1 MKCLSKWAFYISF
14 LILVISITAG
24 CGTGKEAEIKK
35 SFEKTLS
42 MYPIK
47 NLEDLYDKE
56 GYRDDQFDKN
66 DKGTWIVRSSMS
78 IQSNGKD
85 MNIKG
90 MVLYMNR
97 NTRTTNGYYYVDVI
111 EREDKGIH
119 RDNEKRYPV
128 KMVDNKIIPTK
139 EIKDEKIKKEIENF
153 KFFVQYGDFKDLSK
167 YKDGDISYNPEVP
180 SYSAKYQLTND
191 DYNVKQLR
199 KRYNIPTNKAPKLLL
214 KGTGNLKG
222 SSIGYKKIE
231 FTFVEKK
238 GEALNIK
245 GMVLKLNRNTRSAK
259 GFYYVNAIKKDE
271 NGRPLDN
278 QIEYPVKM
286 IDNKIIPTKDIKDE
300 KIKKE
305 IENFKFFAQYGNFK
319 DLTKYKGGDIS
330 YNPEAPIYSAKYQL
344 TNDDYNVKQLRKR
357 YDIPTNKAPKL
368 LLKGSGNLDGSSVG
382 YKKIEFTFV
391 EKKGENTYFTAN
403 LHFKPSNDE

>member
-1 MKCLSKWAFYISF
+1 MMKRLNKLVLGISLLF
-14 LILVISITAG
+14 LVISITAG
-24 CGTGKEAEIKK
+24 CGMGKEAEIKK

-56 GYRDDQFDKN
+56 GYRDDEFDKN
-66 DKGTWIVRSSMS
+66 DKGTWTISSEMA
-78 IQSNGKD
+78 IQ
-85 MNIKG
+85 
-90 MVLYMNR
+90 
-97 NTRTTNGYYYVDVI
+97 
-111 EREDKGIH
+111 
-119 RDNEKRYPV
+119 
-128 KMVDNKIIPTK
+128 
-139 EIKDEKIKKEIENF
+139 
-153 KFFVQYGDFKDLSK
+153 
-167 YKDGDISYNPEVP
+167 
-180 SYSAKYQLTND
+180 
-191 DYNVKQLR
+191 
-199 KRYNIPTNKAPKLLL
+199 
-214 KGTGNLKG
+214 
-222 SSIGYKKIE
+222 
-231 FTFVEKK
+231 KK

-245 GMVLKLNRNTRSAK
+245 GMVLKLNRNARSAK

-319 DLTKYKGGDIS
+319 DLSKYKDGDIS
-330 YNPEAPIYSAKYQL
+330 YNPEVPSYSAKYQL

-357 YDIPTNKAPKL
+357 YNIPTNKAPEL

-382 YKKIEFTFV
+382 YKKIEFTFI

-403 LHFKPSNDE
+403 LHFKPSEDE